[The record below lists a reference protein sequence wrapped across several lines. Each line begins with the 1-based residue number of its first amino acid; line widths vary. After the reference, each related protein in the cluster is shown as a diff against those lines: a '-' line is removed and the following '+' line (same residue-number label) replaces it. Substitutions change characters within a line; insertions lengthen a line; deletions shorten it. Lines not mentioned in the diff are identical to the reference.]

1 MSAER
6 TQLLNDVGF
15 TWEVKNKKA
24 SDDYNKLVQVLG
36 DLKWL
41 SSYGYGY
48 GYEFDMHTYSLLGW
62 LQDSLHV
69 FTLEVNLK

>member
-24 SDDYNKLVQVLG
+24 DDEYKKLVEVLS
-36 DLKWL
+36 DLK
-41 SSYGYGY
+41 
-48 GYEFDMHTYSLLGW
+48 
-62 LQDSLHV
+62 
-69 FTLEVNLK
+69 

>member
-24 SDDYNKLVQVLG
+24 SDDYNKLFQVLG
-36 DLKWL
+36 DLK
-41 SSYGYGY
+41 
-48 GYEFDMHTYSLLGW
+48 
-62 LQDSLHV
+62 
-69 FTLEVNLK
+69 